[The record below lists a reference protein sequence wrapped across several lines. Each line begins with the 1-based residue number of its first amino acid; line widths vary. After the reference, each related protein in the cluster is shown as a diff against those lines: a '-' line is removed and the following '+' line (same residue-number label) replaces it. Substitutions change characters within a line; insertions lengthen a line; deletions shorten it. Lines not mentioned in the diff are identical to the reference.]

1 MHSTHNM
8 SLEVLAGVTPIKHR
22 YWELSLRILI
32 KCGTSNTLVL
42 ENFDNMLELAHRSRY
57 LRVYLNYIS
66 SDLCLPCYNPPRV
79 HFVNDSS
86 SIEYDLSMKHAIQ
99 GIPDHLRQ
107 ISIPSIFSEKYE
119 HVNCNN
125 RYFTDGSHINGST
138 GFGVFNV
145 NSTTFRKL
153 QEPCSVYVAELAAIN
168 FALGIISNQPV
179 DHYFIFSDSLSSI
192 EALRSMKPVKHASY
206 FLTTVREQMRD
217 LVERSFKITFVW
229 VPSHCLIYGNEK
241 ADSLAKVGAQEGEVY
256 DRQIS
261 NNEFFPLVRQ
271 STLQNWQMIWSHN
284 ELGRWLFSIVPKVSA
299 RAWFRGEDLSRG
311 FIRTMSRLMS
321 NHYSLNAHLYRI
333 NLVDSNLCRCGAG
346 YDDIDH
352 VVWYCSEN
360 DASREQ
366 LLDTLVARAMAI
378 RKMLPD
384 EPQLEPD
391 ATPYRY

>member
-8 SLEVLAGVTPIKHR
+8 SLEVLAGVTPLKHR

-42 ENFDNMLELAHRSRY
+42 ENFDNMLELAHHSRY

-66 SDLCLPCYNPPRV
+66 TDLCLPCYNPPRV

-125 RYFTDGSHINGST
+125 RYFTDGSRINGST

-168 FALGIISNQPV
+168 FALGIISDQPV

-299 RAWFRGEDLSRG
+299 RAWFRE
-311 FIRTMSRLMS
+311 
-321 NHYSLNAHLYRI
+321 
-333 NLVDSNLCRCGAG
+333 
-346 YDDIDH
+346 
-352 VVWYCSEN
+352 
-360 DASREQ
+360 
-366 LLDTLVARAMAI
+366 
-378 RKMLPD
+378 
-384 EPQLEPD
+384 
-391 ATPYRY
+391 